1 MSSRATMCMI
11 VRIID
16 EICRVL
22 QYVNQ
27 VLSAVVTVIFFIF
40 FLSIFK
46 KVDFKNIWQRRP
58 PPSAKKQKKKKR

>member
-1 MSSRATMCMI
+1 MCMI